1 MGTPVSLLVVNYRSA
16 ALARDAIRSAREG
29 TRNPLQVVVVDNS
42 DEAELHDVADI
53 YVPMGRNAGYA
64 AAINRGRAECDGEVI
79 VAANPDV
86 IFAPGAI
93 DALVDANAAVAG
105 PALFWDD
112 AHEWLLPPAELH
124 TSREVLGRSLAT
136 RSRAFA
142 AWRDRRRIRA
152 RIAFWLLTETTP
164 MRALSGAV
172 MAIRAKAFDEAG
184 GLDERFPLYFE
195 ENDFLRRVRG
205 DVVYVPSAR
214 VRHLYNQSAGES
226 AEAAAFYALS
236 EAAYLRKWGGRFWKR
251 WELVTPASSPAGQ
264 APSRRGR
271 RDAAGPAVETTALLI
286 EASPLPD
293 FETAAGTFTN
303 TWPIALPAEIRTTY
317 RGADLY
323 LRAIDPSTFRV
334 LAKIRA

>member
-1 MGTPVSLLVVNYRSA
+1 MGTAVSLLVVNFRAA

-29 TRNPLQVVVVDNS
+29 TRNALQVVVVDNS
-42 DEAELHDVADI
+42 DEAELHDVADV

-86 IFAPGAI
+86 VFARGAI
-93 DALVDANAAVAG
+93 DALAEANAAVAG
-105 PALFWDD
+105 PALYWDD
-112 AHEWLLPPAELH
+112 AYEWLLPPAELH
-124 TSREVLGRSLAT
+124 TRSEVLGRSLAT

-142 AWRDRRRIRA
+142 TWRDRRRIRA
-152 RIAFWLLTETTP
+152 RMAFWALTETTP

-172 MAIRAKAFDEAG
+172 MAIRAAAFDDAG

-226 AEAAAFYALS
+226 PEAAAFYALS
-236 EAAYLRKWGGRFWKR
+236 EAAYLRKWGGTFWKR
-251 WELVTPASSPAGQ
+251 FEGRTLCAPTGGDAVVGEILV
-264 APSRRGR
+264 
-271 RDAAGPAVETTALLI
+271 

-293 FETAAGTFTN
+293 FETAAGHFTS
-303 TWPIALPAEIRTTY
+303 TWPIALPKEIRVHT
-317 RGADLY
+317 DLY
-323 LRAIDPSTFRV
+323 LRAVDRSTLRV

>member
-1 MGTPVSLLVVNYRSA
+1 
-16 ALARDAIRSAREG
+16 
-29 TRNPLQVVVVDNS
+29 VVDNS
-42 DEAELHDVADI
+42 DEADALRGAADV

-64 AAINRGRAECDGEVI
+64 AAINRGRAVCDGDVI

-86 IFAPGAI
+86 IFARGAI
-93 DALVDANAAVAG
+93 DALAETNAAVAG

-124 TSREVLGRSLAT
+124 TSSEVLGRSLAT

-142 AWRDRRRIRA
+142 RWRDRRRIRA
-152 RIAFWLLTETTP
+152 RMAFWSLTETTP
-164 MRALSGAV
+164 VRALSGAV
-172 MAIRAKAFDEAG
+172 MAIRATAFDDAG

-214 VRHLYNQSAGES
+214 VRHLYNQSAGGS
-226 AEAAAFYALS
+226 PEAAAFYALS
-236 EAAYLRKWGGRFWKR
+236 EAAYLRKWGGRLWKKFER
-251 WELVTPASSPAGQ
+251 PLPASGERVAEG
-264 APSRRGR
+264 RVRG
-271 RDAAGPAVETTALLI
+271 AILV

-293 FETAAGTFTN
+293 FETAAGHFTN
-303 TWPIALPAEIRTTY
+303 TWPIALPKDIRVHTE
-317 RGADLY
+317 LY
-323 LRAIDPSTFRV
+323 LRAVDRSTARV

>member
-1 MGTPVSLLVVNYRSA
+1 MGTAVSLLVVNFRSA
-16 ALARDAIRSAREG
+16 ALALDAIRSARET

-42 DEAELHDVADI
+42 DEADALRGAADV
-53 YVPMGRNAGYA
+53 YVNMGRNAGYA
-64 AAINRGRAECDGEVI
+64 AAINRGRAECGGEVI

-86 IFAPGAI
+86 LFAPGAI
-93 DALVDANAAVAG
+93 DALVETNAAVAG

-124 TSREVLGRSLAT
+124 TSYEVLSRALAT

-142 AWRDRRRIRA
+142 ARRDRRRIRA
-152 RIAFWLLTETTP
+152 RIAFWSLTETTP
-164 MRALSGAV
+164 VRALSGAV
-172 MAIRAKAFDEAG
+172 MAIRASAFDDAG

-236 EAAYLRKWGGRFWKR
+236 EAAYLRKWGGIFWKN
-251 WELVTPASSPAGQ
+251 LDGGQ
-264 APSRRGR
+264 A
-271 RDAAGPAVETTALLI
+271 LLPVLWGDRQECLSSTELLV

-293 FETAAGTFTN
+293 FETAAGTFTT
-303 TWPIALPAEIRTTY
+303 TWPITLPADIRAAY
-317 RGADLY
+317 RGSELY
-323 LRAIDPSTFRV
+323 LRAVDRSTARV

>member
-1 MGTPVSLLVVNYRSA
+1 MGTPVSLLVVNFRSA
-16 ALARDAIRSAREG
+16 ALALDAIRSAREG

-42 DEAELHDVADI
+42 GEGDVLRGAADV
-53 YVPMGRNAGYA
+53 YVDMSRNAGYA

-86 IFAPGAI
+86 IFARGAI
-93 DALVDANAAVAG
+93 DALAEANAAVAG

-124 TSREVLGRSLAT
+124 TSSEVLSRALAT

-142 AWRDRRRIRA
+142 ARRDRRRIRA
-152 RIAFWLLTETTP
+152 RIAFWSLTETTP
-164 MRALSGAV
+164 VRALSGAV
-172 MAIRAKAFDEAG
+172 MAIRAKTFDDAG

-226 AEAAAFYALS
+226 PEAATFYALS
-236 EAAYLRKWGGRFWKR
+236 EIAYLRKWGGLLWKH
-251 WELVTPASSPAGQ
+251 LDGGQ
-264 APSRRGR
+264 A
-271 RDAAGPAVETTALLI
+271 LLPVPPEDRQECLSSMELLV

-293 FETAAGTFTN
+293 FETAAGHFTN
-303 TWPIALPAEIRTTY
+303 TWPIALPAEVRATF
-317 RGADLY
+317 RGGELY
-323 LRAIDPSTFRV
+323 LRAVDRSTARV